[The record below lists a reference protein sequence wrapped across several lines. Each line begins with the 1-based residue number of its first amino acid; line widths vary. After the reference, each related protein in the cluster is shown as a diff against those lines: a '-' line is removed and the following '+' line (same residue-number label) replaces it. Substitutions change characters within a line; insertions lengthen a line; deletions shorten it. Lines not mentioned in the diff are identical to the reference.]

1 MKKSI
6 VFPVLLFLSV
16 ALKANIRLPNIINNN
31 MVLQQQS
38 TVKLW
43 GWAGPNEK
51 VYVTTS
57 WNNKLDSVVT
67 TRDANWML
75 TVQTPAAGGP
85 YTITLK
91 GENTIVLNN
100 VLIGEVW
107 VCAGQSNM
115 EMNYNWGLPD
125 VKAALANCANSNI
138 RFFYIP
144 KSTAKY
150 PQDNCGGEWVNC
162 DSNTL
167 KSFSAVGYFF
177 GKKLNADLNVPIG
190 LINANW
196 GGTPAETWAEA
207 AAINSDSA
215 LKTAA
220 AKQQPYDGWP
230 YEPGAAFNG
239 MIAPISNYDIAGA
252 IWYQGE
258 GNTIAPD
265 TYSKLLTT
273 MIGTWRKA
281 WNKELP
287 FYYVQIAPY
296 SYGNKYI
303 SSIIRE
309 QQTKAM
315 AYTNVGMA
323 VITDLVDNIK
333 DIHPKNKHTVG
344 DRLANWALAETYHK
358 QGLLYKSP
366 MYKSMEVQKEKAI
379 ISFNNAPNGL
389 MAKDKVVSEI
399 YIAGMDKIFYA
410 GTAKIDNNKLI
421 VTSPKVPQP
430 VAVRFAFSN
439 TAMANLFSKEG
450 LPVNSF
456 RTDDW
461 ELDRSKEQ

>member
-1 MKKSI
+1 MKKFI

-75 TVQTPAAGGP
+75 TMQTPAAGGP

-150 PQDNCGGEWVNC
+150 PQDNCGGEWVNS

-177 GKKLNADLNVPIG
+177 GKKLNADLNVPLG

-379 ISFNNAPNGL
+379 ISFNNAPTGL

-399 YIAGMDKIFYA
+399 YIAGTDKIFYA

>member
-57 WNNKLDSVVT
+57 WNNKLDSVLT

-150 PQDNCGGEWVNC
+150 PQDNCGGEWANC

-207 AAINSDSA
+207 AAINSDSS

-220 AKQQPYDGWP
+220 AKQQPYDWWP

-239 MIAPISNYDIAGA
+239 MIAPISNYEIAGA

-399 YIAGMDKIFYA
+399 YIAGTDKIFYA

>member
-57 WNNKLDSVVT
+57 WNNKRDSVVT

-379 ISFNNAPNGL
+379 ISFNNAPTGL

-410 GTAKIDNNKLI
+410 GTAKINNNKLI

>member
-379 ISFNNAPNGL
+379 ISFNNAPTGL

-399 YIAGMDKIFYA
+399 YIAGTDKIFYA

>member
-85 YTITLK
+85 YTIILK

-115 EMNYNWGLPD
+115 EMNYNWGLSD

-220 AKQQPYDGWP
+220 AKQQPYDWWP

-333 DIHPKNKHTVG
+333 DIHPKNKHIVG
-344 DRLANWALAETYHK
+344 DRLANWALGETYHK

-399 YIAGMDKIFYA
+399 YIAGTDKIFYA

-421 VTSPKVPQP
+421 VTSSKVPQP

>member
-220 AKQQPYDGWP
+220 AKQQPYDWWP

-379 ISFNNAPNGL
+379 ISFNNAPTGL

-399 YIAGMDKIFYA
+399 YIAGTDKIFYA

>member
-1 MKKSI
+1 MKKYLA
-6 VFPVLLFLSV
+6 FAVLLFLSV
-16 ALKANIRLPNIINNN
+16 VLKANIRLPNVINNN
-31 MVLQQQS
+31 MILQQQS
-38 TVKLW
+38 KVKLW
-43 GWAGPNEK
+43 GWAGPAEK
-51 VYVTTS
+51 VYITTS

-107 VCAGQSNM
+107 VCSGQSNM
-115 EMNYNWGLPD
+115 EMNYNWGVLD
-125 VKAALANCANSNI
+125 IKAALPTCANSNI

-144 KSTAKY
+144 KSTSKY

-190 LINANW
+190 LINSNW
-196 GGTPAETWAEA
+196 GGTPAETWTETEA
-207 AAINSDSA
+207 IINDPE
-215 LKTAA
+215 LETAA
-220 AKQQPYDGWP
+220 AKQQPYDWWP
-230 YEPGAAFNG
+230 YLPGAVFNG
-239 MIAPISNYDIAGA
+239 MIAPISNYNIAGA

-273 MIGTWRKA
+273 MIGSWRKA
-281 WNKELP
+281 WNKEFP

-303 SSIIRE
+303 SSIVRE

-315 AYTNVGMA
+315 SYPNVGMA

-333 DIHPKNKHTVG
+333 DIHPKNKRDVG
-344 DRLANWALAETYHK
+344 ERLANWALAETYHK

-366 MYKSMEVQKEKAI
+366 MYKSMEVQKGKAI
-379 ISFNNAPNGL
+379 VSFDNAPNGL
-389 MAKDKVVSEI
+389 MAKGKIITEI
-399 YIAGMDKIFYA
+399 YIAGADKIFYA
-410 GTAKIDNNKLI
+410 ATAKIDNNKLI
-421 VTSPKVPQP
+421 VSSPRVPQP

-450 LPVNSF
+450 LPVNPF

-461 ELDRSKEQ
+461 ELDRSKE